1 VAAEE
6 PLEEPLQ
13 WGINEVWKNWNRY
26 W

>member
-13 WGINEVWKNWNRY
+13 WGINEIWKNWNRY